1 MTTLDPPPFE
11 GEGEVGSEKMKTQAA
26 VLIVAV
32 VLVAALLVGVVPDRA
47 FALRCGPDI
56 MKVGDSVTD
65 LVQGCGQP
73 TFTQTP
79 RDLEAETWWYNQ
91 GAARFITKVAIFDG
105 TITAIEEE
113 DYGMAGP
120 VTVFPEP

>member
-1 MTTLDPPPFE
+1 MTTIGLPPFE

-32 VLVAALLVGVVPDRA
+32 VLVAGLLVGVVPDRA
-47 FALRCGPDI
+47 FALRCGTDI
-56 MKVGDSVTD
+56 MKVGENVTD
-65 LVQGCGQP
+65 LVQRCGPP

-79 RDLEAETWWYNQ
+79 RDLEAETWWYDQ
-91 GAARFITKVAIFDG
+91 GNARFMTKVAIFDG

-113 DYGMAGP
+113 DLRLGEAR
-120 VTVFPEP
+120 